1 MNALDNALRIA
12 TPIQVLN
19 LTDKIEGA
27 KGSVMAVSLD
37 AQFRYFTG
45 LDFLPQIRLYI
56 KYGNYGAQ
64 LSGGGDKIKQTF
76 AESFGFDF
84 RLYFGSMVEEVAIQP
99 IVKLAY
105 NGALGKQHNKTSVT
119 AISALNDSA
128 NYAEQFAQYVADAIA
143 GGGTAT
149 EPTSSYS
156 DGATWKKGAWDLTL
170 APALGITELKGREK
184 NKDYQIDSV
193 LEYDI

>member
-27 KGSVMAVSLD
+27 KGSVMVVSLD

-64 LSGGGDKIKQTF
+64 VSTGGQKEKLTF

-84 RLYFGSMVEEVAIQP
+84 RLYFGSMVEEVALQSL
-99 IVKLAY
+99 VRLAY
-105 NGALGKQHNKTSVT
+105 N
-119 AISALNDSA
+119 IM
-128 NYAEQFAQYVADAIA
+128 
-143 GGGTAT
+143 
-149 EPTSSYS
+149 
-156 DGATWKKGAWDLTL
+156 
-170 APALGITELKGREK
+170 
-184 NKDYQIDSV
+184 
-193 LEYDI
+193 